1 MTFLLALL
9 TSVGTWATGGTPAGS
24 GTSSDPY
31 VIADAADWTT
41 FTNWINNS
49 NGTYGSKCYKLGAD
63 ITISSMADTVL
74 KTKLFGLKV
83 RHFNNPC
90 LLIAFTRSIHALFSM

>member
-1 MTFLLALL
+1 MEIRITEKNDRLVALL
-9 TSVGTWATGGTPAGS
+9 IGELDNIASIEVVAGT
-24 GTSSDPY
+24 
-31 VIADAADWTT
+31 
-41 FTNWINNS
+41 
-49 NGTYGSKCYKLGAD
+49 
-63 ITISSMADTVL
+63 DTVL

>member
-1 MTFLLALL
+1 MGAKQLKGRRL
-9 TSVGTWATGGTPAGS
+9 TVVTGT
-24 GTSSDPY
+24 
-31 VIADAADWTT
+31 
-41 FTNWINNS
+41 
-49 NGTYGSKCYKLGAD
+49 
-63 ITISSMADTVL
+63 DTVL